1 MWHGLHRDCVK
12 NIEIISSKNDREE
25 NNAQKKEIEIGE
37 IGIVQKRALLSSII
51 GWMFDGFETSTLIL
65 VGSAAMLSLLP
76 DPDPDQIRVAVGT
89 ALGGAL
95 MGWAVGG
102 TVGSIMADYI
112 GRKKML
118 MISIVG
124 YCAFTAFTALSQS
137 VMMLIALRFLT
148 GMFPGTEWSTGTALV
163 AETWPAS
170 ARAKALG
177 FMQSGYGFGF
187 FLAAGLWLLIQP
199 YAGPEGW
206 RLMFVIGVLPAIVVI
221 YVRRQV
227 PESKLWLEAVANGHA
242 GVNGEGTARKLTL
255 VAMFEDKG
263 AFATVLA
270 VLIVASVTVSV
281 FYGITALTGPYIGTI
296 AAKQGLV
303 ASAWASIS
311 ALVYNG
317 GSILGYMT
325 AGFVA
330 GRKPYMYLSFLGA
343 ILSGGLT
350 YLAPQT
356 LTVALICVFILG
368 VFTLGVFSWMPI
380 YLPELF
386 HTRVRSTAAGVIF
399 NVARLVAFP
408 LAILT
413 AFLFSNLGEYQSTVL
428 SLTLLYVIAIIAL
441 MTLPETRGKALPE

>member
-1 MWHGLHRDCVK
+1 MQEAV
-12 NIEIISSKNDREE
+12 NT
-25 NNAQKKEIEIGE
+25 GE
-37 IGIVQKRALLSSII
+37 IGVVQKRALLSSFI
-51 GWMFDGFETSTLIL
+51 GWMFDGFETSTLVL

-76 DPDPDQIRVAVGT
+76 DPDPDRIRYAVGT
-89 ALGGAL
+89 ALGGTL
-95 MGWAVGG
+95 LGWALGG
-102 TVGSIMADYI
+102 TVGSIMADYV

-124 YCAFTAFTALSQS
+124 YCVFTAFTALSQS
-137 VMMLIALRFLT
+137 VIMLIALRFVT
-148 GMFPGTEWSTGTALV
+148 GMFLGTEWSTGTALV
-163 AETWPAS
+163 AETWPVS

-206 RLMFVIGVLPAIVVI
+206 RLMFAVGVLPAILVI
-221 YVRRQV
+221 YIRRQV
-227 PESKLWLEAVANGHA
+227 PESKLWLQTTADRCV
-242 GVNGEGTARKLTL
+242 GVKGKGPARKLTL

-263 AFATVLA
+263 AFSTVCA
-270 VLIVASVTVSV
+270 VLIMASVTVSV
-281 FYGITALTGPYIGTI
+281 FYGITGLTGPYIGGI
-296 AAKQGLV
+296 AAKQGL
-303 ASAWASIS
+303 APSAWASVS

-317 GSILGYMT
+317 GSIFGYMT

-330 GRKPYMYLSFLGA
+330 DAIGRKPYMYLLFLGA
-343 ILSGGLT
+343 ILSGVLM

-386 HTRVRSTAAGVIF
+386 HTRVRATAAGLIF
-399 NVARLVAFP
+399 NLARLAAFP
-408 LAILT
+408 LPILT
-413 AFLFSNLGEYQSTVL
+413 AFLFSSLGGYQPTVL
-428 SLTLLYVIAIIAL
+428 SLTLLYAIAIVAL
-441 MTLPETRGKALPE
+441 TTLPETKGKDLPA

>member
-1 MWHGLHRDCVK
+1 V
-12 NIEIISSKNDREE
+12 
-25 NNAQKKEIEIGE
+25 QKKEMELGE
-37 IGIVQKRALLSSII
+37 IGIVQKRALLSSFI

-65 VGSAAMLSLLP
+65 VGSAAMVSLLP

-89 ALGGAL
+89 ALGGTL

-102 TVGSIMADYI
+102 TIGSIMADYV

-124 YCAFTAFTALSQS
+124 YCVFTAFTALSQS

-148 GMFPGTEWSTGTALV
+148 GMFLGTEWSTGTALV

-206 RLMFVIGVLPAIVVI
+206 RLMFVIGVLPAILVI
-221 YVRRQV
+221 YIRRQV
-227 PESKLWLEAVANGHA
+227 PESRLWLEAVANQA
-242 GVNGEGTARKLTL
+242 GVNNEGPARKLTL

-270 VLIVASVTVSV
+270 VLIIASVTVSV
-281 FYGITALTGPYIGTI
+281 FYGITALTGPYIGAI

-330 GRKPYMYLSFLGA
+330 DAIGRKPYMFLSFLGA
-343 ILSGGLT
+343 ILSGWLM
-350 YLAPQT
+350 YVAPQT

-386 HTRVRSTAAGVIF
+386 HTRVRATAAGVIF
-399 NVARLVAFP
+399 NLARLVAFP
-408 LAILT
+408 LPILT
-413 AFLFSNLGEYQSTVL
+413 AFLFSSLGGYQSTVL
-428 SLTLLYVIAIIAL
+428 GLTLLYVIAIIAL
-441 MTLPETRGKALPE
+441 MTLPETKGKALPA